1 MGEFLGFL
9 DFCMCV
15 EGGVEVNTSS
25 GDSKTV
31 SQEFEQVDI
40 NFRQYFLLRYEA
52 NMEEINQ
59 MFIKCSAM
67 F

>member
-25 GDSKTV
+25 GDLKTV

-40 NFRQYFLLRYEA
+40 NFRQCFLLLYEA
-52 NMEEINQ
+52 
-59 MFIKCSAM
+59 KWKK
-67 F
+67 

>member
-15 EGGVEVNTSS
+15 EGGVEVNISS

-40 NFRQYFLLRYEA
+40 NFRHYFLLFYKA

-59 MFIKCSAM
+59 MFIKYSAM